1 MPFPVENHP
10 FIAFLPPYDSLEAV
24 EHPSQLLRE
33 IKPIKGG
40 AIVWNLRVGDWGA
53 GFRAVRERPHGVALI
68 ILLPPAVELGG
79 TERILELMEH
89 CRPHSVL
96 PFLDQ
101 LDPEEL
107 VPVLR
112 RFPSDFAL
120 EVTEYLVWRGI
131 EVDLDTRQLIRK
143 TLKLS
148 GELQTVSD
156 LAKALYTSRRALGRR
171 FMTRGLP
178 VPSHWLHFGRV
189 LRAALLLQ
197 KRDSNLYS
205 IACHLGYPDGFS
217 LSNQMMR
224 LTQLRP
230 SILRECFGWEWVVEA
245 WLRQEASEGSLSPLL
260 RKSLFPNGLGHHG
273 PRPDGFAGTRG
284 VPGLRLRVAEEPP
297 GHLREGLPKNFT

>member
-1 MPFPVENHP
+1 MHFPVEDHP
-10 FIAFLPPYDSLEAV
+10 FIAFLPPYKSLEAV
-24 EHPSQLLRE
+24 EHPSE
-33 IKPIKGG
+33 IPQDVQPIRGG
-40 AIVWNLRVGDWGA
+40 AMVWNLRAGDWGA

-96 PFLDQ
+96 PFLDA

-107 VPVLR
+107 VPILR

-131 EVDLDTRQLIRK
+131 EVDLETRQLIRK

-148 GELQTVSD
+148 GELQTVTD

-171 FMTRGLP
+171 FMSRGLP

-197 KRDSNLYS
+197 KRDANLYS

-224 LTQLRP
+224 LTQIRP
-230 SILRECFGWEWVVEA
+230 STLRECFGWEWVVEA
-245 WLRQEASEGSLSPLL
+245 WLCQEAFEGNISPLL
-260 RKSLFPNGLGHHG
+260 RKSLFPTGLEHHSLQ
-273 PRPDGFAGTRG
+273 PDSFDGRESAR
-284 VPGLRLRVAEEPP
+284 GLRLRVAEEPP
-297 GHLREGLPKNFT
+297 GHLREGLPKSLA